1 MPRQYC
7 HAHTLQW
14 TVTPCIFRFMGLN
27 RTMTIKIKKRVLMKE
42 TQMVEEDMLY
52 VTNIHMLIIDDNV
65 NYIYMLRDS
74 WV

>member
-1 MPRQYC
+1 
-7 HAHTLQW
+7 
-14 TVTPCIFRFMGLN
+14 
-27 RTMTIKIKKRVLMKE
+27 MKE

>member
-1 MPRQYC
+1 
-7 HAHTLQW
+7 
-14 TVTPCIFRFMGLN
+14 
-27 RTMTIKIKKRVLMKE
+27 MKE

-65 NYIYMLRDS
+65 NYIYMLGDS